1 MERFSWWRMEQVQ
14 HSLSRALCGAF
25 CSILHHV
32 KRSLSHSPLT
42 RYVYYKHHNWVQ
54 IKKVLPVLPHRFCQ
68 DRQILPRNIMP
79 RFTTFTKH
87 QPLSPPPLAS
97 LALQALLASST
108 ACAARPPSI
117 SPISPNRTGYSHP
130 ADLRTG
136 SDRHLQG
143 GLSVN
148 HALTNVPGTAC
159 LSDTVTFFIVT
170 NLTRPIY

>member
-1 MERFSWWRMEQVQ
+1 
-14 HSLSRALCGAF
+14 
-25 CSILHHV
+25 
-32 KRSLSHSPLT
+32 
-42 RYVYYKHHNWVQ
+42 
-54 IKKVLPVLPHRFCQ
+54 
-68 DRQILPRNIMP
+68 MP

-130 ADLRTG
+130 ADLRIG

-148 HALTNVPGTAC
+148 PALTNLPGTAC
-159 LSDTVTFFIVT
+159 LSDPVTFFCDKLDKTHRRLECQELHSLRTTMYVT
-170 NLTRPIY
+170 VQCDRLLPRATYLRTTRWLLQTPANTSALASRYVLRTWTT